1 MKFTLAKLFMKQY
14 FLVIFVIF
22 FAVSSC
28 KLYDPD
34 EIIPSYIYIDDILV
48 NAKANEGT
56 NIDNIVDA
64 WVYVDG
70 NIIGVYEL
78 PSKIPIHVEGDYEL
92 EIFGGI
98 KKSGSSSVRIKHA
111 FFNTYKTTLN
121 STPQNI
127 DTITPVL
134 EYESGITIWIEDF
147 EDPGI
152 KFSSLSYSDTNMFIT
167 LDPAE
172 VLEGNGSG
180 KIMFGTSDL
189 LFEAKTNES
198 IFNSFP
204 KAGAPVYL
212 EFDYISN
219 EVLTTGIYH
228 NNTSAVTAKEE
239 YYNLNPTNTWKKA
252 YLELTD
258 VISPQL
264 SATEFDIYFEVS
276 KDRSS
281 LPLVYIDNIKVIF

>member
-1 MKFTLAKLFMKQY
+1 MKNY
-14 FLVIFVIF
+14 FLVIFALLI
-22 FAVSSC
+22 AVSSC

-34 EIIPSYIYIDDILV
+34 EIVPSYIYIDDIVV
-48 NAKANEGT
+48 NAKINEGT
-56 NIDNIVDA
+56 SIDNIIDA

-70 NIIGVYEL
+70 SLIGVFEL
-78 PSKIPIHVEGDYEL
+78 PSKIPIHAEGNYNL
-92 EIFGGI
+92 QIYGGI
-98 KKSGSSSVRIKHA
+98 KKSGSSSVRKRHDFFDA
-111 FFNTYKTTLN
+111 FNITLN
-121 STPQNI
+121 SIPQNI
-127 DTITPVL
+127 DTITPVI
-134 EYESGITIWIEDF
+134 EYETGITIWIEDF

-152 KFSSLSYSDTNMFIT
+152 KFTNLSYSDTSMNIT
-167 LDPAE
+167 LDPSE

-180 KIMFGTSDL
+180 KITFDATHL

-198 IFNSFP
+198 LFNSFP
-204 KAGAPVYL
+204 KAGKPIYL
-212 EFDYISN
+212 EFDYKSN

-228 NNTSAVTAKEE
+228 NNTSSATAKEE

-264 SATEFDIYFEVS
+264 SATVFDIYFEVA
-276 KDRSS
+276 KDKSS